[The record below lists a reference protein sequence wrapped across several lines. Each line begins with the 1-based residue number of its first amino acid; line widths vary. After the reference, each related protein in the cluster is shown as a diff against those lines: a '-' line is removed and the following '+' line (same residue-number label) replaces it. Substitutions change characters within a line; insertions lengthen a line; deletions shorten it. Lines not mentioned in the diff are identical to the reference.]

1 MLFIKKKEKT
11 KKPNRRLRKAI
22 KEAERI
28 SNDPNAKTYTNMKEL
43 WKDLKL

>member
-1 MLFIKKKEKT
+1 MLFIKKKEKI

-22 KEAERI
+22 KEVERI
-28 SNDPNAKTYTNMKEL
+28 SKDPNAKTYTDLKEM